1 MRALENDR
9 LLSKTM
15 DNKTRKRLRQIAH
28 HLEPVVSIGEAGVS
42 ETVIAETQRALDDH
56 ELIKVKIHSEDRA
69 DRAVLGDALVKQCG
83 ASVVQKIGKVLVLF
97 RQNPQPKPHLSNL
110 TRN

>member
-1 MRALENDR
+1 MRADENQR
-9 LLSKTM
+9 FLNHTM

-42 ETVIAETQRALDDH
+42 DTVIAETQRALDDH
-56 ELIKVKIHSEDRA
+56 ELIKIKIHVADRTDRA
-69 DRAVLGDALVKQCG
+69 LLGDALVEQCG
-83 ASVVQKIGKVLVLF
+83 AIVVQKIGKVLVLF